1 MLDII
6 RKNLMT
12 GIERIKWIAS
22 FLAERTRAETAIA
35 KLFYEKSKVE
45 DKIDDLLKDIG
56 KRVVELR
63 EKGETDVFQD
73 FTVKHALSEL
83 KDLKEAVN
91 NYKSQADNLI
101 KLREE

>member
-1 MLDII
+1 MIDII

-12 GIERIKWIAS
+12 GIERIKWVAS

-45 DKIDDLLKDIG
+45 DKIDDLLRDIG
-56 KRVVELR
+56 KRVVDLR

-73 FTVKHALSEL
+73 FTIKHALSEL

-91 NYKSQADNLI
+91 QYKTEADKI
-101 KLREE
+101 IRLREE

>member
-1 MLDII
+1 MIDII

-45 DKIDDLLKDIG
+45 DKIDDLLRDIG

-63 EKGETDVFQD
+63 DKGEADVFQD

-83 KDLKEAVN
+83 KDLKEVVN
-91 NYKSQADNLI
+91 NYKTQADNLI